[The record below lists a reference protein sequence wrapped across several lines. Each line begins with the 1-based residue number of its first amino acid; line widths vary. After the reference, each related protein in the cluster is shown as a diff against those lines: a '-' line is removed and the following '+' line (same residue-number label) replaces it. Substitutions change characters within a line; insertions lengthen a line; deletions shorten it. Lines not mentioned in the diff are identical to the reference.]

1 MWLEDCI
8 RELKGKKEL
17 RGLDDEFVRNRIA
30 DYLRKEGVHFSGEYG
45 CIKKTKPFKLMFK
58 LLRKQLR
65 DVYGVFQ
72 QVRES
77 RSRLVYERILRE
89 SGSSILDI
97 GCGEAPFEYCLL
109 YPEKTYYLCDID
121 AALVAK
127 LQGCMR
133 KNKLKGKAFVFSP
146 LDDTLDKL
154 PTVDTVLLLRT
165 LESFEALERDISKRL
180 LKQLQCRKIVVSF
193 AKVALGRKIKIR
205 KSGRAWFRRMLEE
218 PGYSY
223 TIEDIDKEIFFFID
237 KGY

>member
-1 MWLEDCI
+1 MWLEDCV
-8 RELKGKKEL
+8 RELKAKKEL
-17 RGLDDEFVRNRIA
+17 QGLDDVFVRKMIQE
-30 DYLRKEGVHFSGEYG
+30 YLRKHPAHFSGEHG
-45 CIKKTKPFKLMFK
+45 SIKKTKQFKLMFK
-58 LLRKQLR
+58 VLRKQLR
-65 DVYGVFQ
+65 EVYGVFQ
-72 QVRES
+72 QLRES
-77 RSRLVYERILRE
+77 RGRLVYERILR
-89 SGSSILDI
+89 GAGNSILDV

-109 YPEKTYYLCDID
+109 YPEKKYYLCDID

-218 PGYSY
+218 LGYSY
-223 TIEDIDKEIFFFID
+223 TIGDIEK
-237 KGY
+237 